1 MVKGSERKIIVVEKL
16 DSPYFEKAYFFVKC
30 GVRHHVSKKT
40 LSAAAEEMINSLDD
54 PYDLPFFAPSGGIAT
69 ASKKKCQNKL
79 KLGKGI
85 GVILACGFSVLLLS
99 FLIFLLV

>member
-40 LSAAAEEMINSLDD
+40 LSAAAEEIISNMEETG
-54 PYDLPFFAPSGGIAT
+54 DLPFYSSIGT
-69 ASKKKCQNKL
+69 ANNQKLPKKLN
-79 KLGKGI
+79 LGKGI
-85 GVILACGFSVLLLS
+85 SVILFCGFCILLLS